1 MDASAGISIGS
12 RRGLGRVKHI
22 DTMFL
27 WVQQVVTQ
35 GRVRLGKKGTDE
47 MLADIL
53 TKPVN
58 EKIMERMLRGMA
70 FFFEE
75 GKHRLAKETA

>member
-1 MDASAGISIGS
+1 
-12 RRGLGRVKHI
+12 
-22 DTMFL
+22 MFL
-27 WVQQVVTQ
+27 WVQQIVTQ

-75 GKHRLAKETA
+75 GKRRLAKSTA